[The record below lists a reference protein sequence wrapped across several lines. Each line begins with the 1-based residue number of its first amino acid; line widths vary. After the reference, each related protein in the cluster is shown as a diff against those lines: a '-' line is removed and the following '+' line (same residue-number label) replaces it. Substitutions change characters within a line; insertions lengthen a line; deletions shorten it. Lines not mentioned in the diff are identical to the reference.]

1 MIKNWKN
8 VTDMN
13 RTKIVLFVSVL
24 STVNI
29 YPSVSLPS
37 PFYNVHICSILPQI
51 ESHGSILFSK
61 TPIRPNPMLIFNP
74 FLPGQGKT
82 KHAEVQN
89 LSHNNWTTVYFDTL
103 PENFLTW
110 ITLAYMIALF
120 KQKIDWPFEEEEK
133 GQLSMKNKNNFLIPS
148 QYYR

>member
-1 MIKNWKN
+1 MSRYEWHRK
-8 VTDMN
+8 T
-13 RTKIVLFVSVL
+13 IVLFVSVL

-37 PFYNVHICSILPQI
+37 PFYIVHICSILPKI
-51 ESHGSILFSK
+51 GAHGSIIFSK

-74 FLPGQGKT
+74 FLPGRGKT

-89 LSHNNWTTVYFDTL
+89 LSYNNWTTLYFDTL

-110 ITLAYMIALF
+110 ITLAYMFALF
-120 KQKIDWPFEEEEK
+120 EQKIDWPFEEEKK
-133 GQLSMKNKNNFLIPS
+133 GKFEIQKPK
-148 QYYR
+148 